1 MNVLLATDANV
12 ERAGLC
18 VFLLQWVRGIYSL
31 DTGVEVTV
39 YFRKTVLDQ
48 SMAEEFKSYGA
59 EVITGELSQ
68 TGTSLQKANRNKVR
82 SDIEEILSRKKYDIL
97 HVNSSAFGFSAIVL
111 SAGLRAGIP
120 IRISHSH
127 GRNLGNG
134 VRWLYLWLLKACVLK
149 TATTYAGCSVDAG
162 LYMFGKRG
170 VSSSKWHF
178 IPNTVSV
185 DKFNFD
191 EHQREIHRAELGIGE
206 NVLLLGASGL
216 LNERKNHAFLL
227 DVLAQLKNS
236 DCPVK
241 LIILGEGDLH
251 DALQQKADALGISGD
266 VILYGL
272 TDDVAGW
279 LSAMDVYLMPSL
291 TEGLP
296 IAAVEAQANGL
307 PCLLSDGIPRD
318 VDLSGDVFHL
328 PIDQGADCWTAK
340 LKSIPPK
347 SFEERR
353 KGRNVIAEAGFDES
367 CTQRYVKELYQ
378 LSDK

>member
-18 VFLLQWVRGIYSL
+18 VFLLQWVRGIYAL
-31 DTGVEVTV
+31 DAGIEVTV
-39 YFRKTVLDQ
+39 YFRKTILDQ
-48 SMAEEFKSYGA
+48 SIAGEFRKYKA
-59 EVITGELSQ
+59 EVVTGELSQ
-68 TGTSLQKANRNKVR
+68 TGTSLQRANRKKVR
-82 SDIEEILSRKKYDIL
+82 SDIEGILSRKNYDIL

-134 VRWLYLWLLKACVLK
+134 VRWLYLWLLKECVLK

-170 VSSSKWHF
+170 VNSSKWHF

-185 DKFNFD
+185 EKFKFD
-191 EHQREIHRAELGIGE
+191 EHEREIHRTEMGIGE

-216 LNERKNHAFLL
+216 LNERKNHTFLL
-227 DVLAQLKNS
+227 DVLAQLKRS
-236 DCPVK
+236 DCPAK
-241 LIILGEGDLH
+241 LIILGEGELH
-251 DALQQKADALGISGD
+251 GALRQKAAALGLSGD

-307 PCLLSDGIPRD
+307 PCLLSDGIPKD
-318 VDLSGDVFHL
+318 VDLSSDVFHL
-328 PIDQGADCWTAK
+328 PIDQDADCWAARI
-340 LKSIPPK
+340 KSITPK
-347 SFEERR
+347 SYEERR
-353 KGRNVIAEAGFDES
+353 KGRNVIAEAGFDERCS
-367 CTQRYVKELYQ
+367 QRYVKELYQ
-378 LSDK
+378 LNDQ